1 MIRSRFLTALAL
13 AAAPLALAACGD
25 KADDTAATA
34 GAEAAPIAAIAAPA
48 GTQWSDQVVQ
58 TDRGGYLMGNPE
70 APIKLVEFGA
80 LSCSHCAEFAEQSF
94 AELRDEFVNS
104 GRVSYE
110 LRYFMLNSLDMP
122 LTLLATCS
130 TPDASIALAEQIWA
144 NQAQFF
150 NALQSSTEEQRAAI
164 EKMPLDQRFV
174 ALSQLMGLTDF
185 VAARGIAKDQA
196 NACLA
201 DTKKAET
208 LAKQTRDEGTEFE
221 ISGTPTFLLN
231 GEKLE
236 AMSWS
241 DMKARLQRAGA
252 R

>member
-1 MIRSRFLTALAL
+1 MTRSHFRTALTL
-13 AAAPLALAACGD
+13 LVAPLALAACD
-25 KADDTAATA
+25 KTEEAATN
-34 GAEAAPIAAIAAPA
+34 EQAAPIENIAPPA
-48 GTQWSDQVVQ
+48 GTEWSDTVVK
-58 TDRGGYLMGNPE
+58 TEKGGYLMGNPD

-80 LSCSHCAEFAEQSF
+80 LSCSHCADFATASF
-94 AELRDEFVNS
+94 DELRGEYVNS

-130 TPDASIALAEQIWA
+130 TPEASIALAEQIWG
-144 NQAQFF
+144 NQHQFF
-150 NALQSSTEEQRAAI
+150 EALQQSTDAQRAAI

-185 VAARGIAKDQA
+185 VTARGIALDQA

-201 DTKKAET
+201 DGKKAEE
-208 LAKQTRDEGTEFE
+208 LAEQTRTEATEYE
-221 ISGTPTFLLN
+221 ITGTPTFLLN

-236 AMSWS
+236 AMDWN